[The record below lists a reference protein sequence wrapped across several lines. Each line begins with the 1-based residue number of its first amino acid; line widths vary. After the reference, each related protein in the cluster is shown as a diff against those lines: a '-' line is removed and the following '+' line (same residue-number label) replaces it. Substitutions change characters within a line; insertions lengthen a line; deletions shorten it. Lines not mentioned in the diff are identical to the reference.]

1 LFEYGAFI
9 SIFFI
14 GLRVLFEVA
23 GLGNVEEFQQIIRDN
38 PSKLKVTNTYGLC
51 AVHNAA
57 AKNRIAILA
66 MISQYNGGI

>member
-1 LFEYGAFI
+1 
-9 SIFFI
+9 
-14 GLRVLFEVA
+14 
-23 GLGNVEEFQQIIRDN
+23 LGNVEEFQQIIRDN

-57 AKNRIAILA
+57 AKNRVAILA